1 MTKFAAIPLLGVGLT
16 LAGFGVIR
24 GAMDAGPGA
33 GTRLVLGIA
42 PPVDEDVR
50 EMAVHIAKERVEEKG
65 AETRVVPAGDRIVV
79 ELDTTDP
86 ELVKDTSD
94 LLGRTARVELHVVMP
109 NDAWPAADYVA
120 NDDQAKRLGIHV
132 AMGALLAEDREN
144 ELPVTEADAIGCR
157 GREEDG
163 KRHCIVRG
171 DHILA
176 TYLAA
181 IPALAVP
188 HGQTLAYGRADE
200 IRPHAWRTYLLDSVV
215 LAAGPEIRHVE
226 LGDGG
231 VIVQLTDEAARRV
244 VAMASTR
251 PGVPIA
257 TVLDGLVKK
266 VEPLPAETAAPT
278 LHLRTTATAG
288 KLEDDAIRDAME
300 LQSMLEAGAAHELNV
315 ISSTPFTRA
324 TGFLPR
330 AWPFLALALISLVAG
345 WFVWRRRAA

>member
-65 AETRVVPAGDRIVV
+65 AETRVVPAGDRIVG

-144 ELPVTEADAIGCR
+144 DLPVAEADAIGCR
-157 GREEDG
+157 GRAAGRRDG
-163 KRHCIVRG
+163 EHAAGRTDRDGARWARQEGRTAARG
-171 DHILA
+171 DGS
-176 TYLAA
+176 TDAA
-181 IPALAVP
+181 PANDRDRRQARGRCDPRRDGAAVDARGWRGPRAERDLVDAVHARDRIFAARVAVP
-188 HGQTLAYGRADE
+188 RARADQ
-200 IRPHAWRTYLLDSVV
+200 P
-215 LAAGPEIRHVE
+215 G
-226 LGDGG
+226 GG
-231 VIVQLTDEAARRV
+231 VVRVATARRV
-244 VAMASTR
+244 AATASTSAR
-251 PGVPIA
+251 SAIAITTSANTSGELPPI
-257 TVLDGLVKK
+257 
-266 VEPLPAETAAPT
+266 
-278 LHLRTTATAG
+278 
-288 KLEDDAIRDAME
+288 
-300 LQSMLEAGAAHELNV
+300 
-315 ISSTPFTRA
+315 
-324 TGFLPR
+324 
-330 AWPFLALALISLVAG
+330 
-345 WFVWRRRAA
+345 FVVR

>member
-1 MTKFAAIPLLGVGLT
+1 MTKLAAIPLLGVGLT

-79 ELDTTDP
+79 ELD
-86 ELVKDTSD
+86 
-94 LLGRTARVELHVVMP
+94 
-109 NDAWPAADYVA
+109 A
-120 NDDQAKRLGIHV
+120 NDEQAKRLGIHV

-144 ELPVTEADAIGCR
+144 ELPVAEADAIGCR

-176 TYLAA
+176 AYLAA

-200 IRPHAWRTYLLDSVV
+200 IRPHAWRTYLLDSV
-215 LAAGPEIRHVE
+215 E
-226 LGDGG
+226 
-231 VIVQLTDEAARRV
+231 
-244 VAMASTR
+244 
-251 PGVPIA
+251 
-257 TVLDGLVKK
+257 
-266 VEPLPAETAAPT
+266 
-278 LHLRTTATAG
+278 
-288 KLEDDAIRDAME
+288 
-300 LQSMLEAGAAHELNV
+300 
-315 ISSTPFTRA
+315 
-324 TGFLPR
+324 
-330 AWPFLALALISLVAG
+330 
-345 WFVWRRRAA
+345 

>member
-42 PPVDEDVR
+42 PPVDEDGR
-50 EMAVHIAKERVEEKG
+50 ERAVHIAKERVEEKG

-94 LLGRTARVELHVVMP
+94 LLGRTARVELHVVLP
-109 NDAWPAADYVA
+109 IDAWPAADFVA

-144 ELPVTEADAIGCR
+144 DLPVAEAAAIGCR
-157 GREEDG
+157 GREEAG

-176 TYLAA
+176 TNLAA

-215 LAAGPEIRHVE
+215 LAAGPELRHVE
-226 LGDGG
+226 LGGGG
-231 VIVQLTDEAARRV
+231 VIVQLAVVAARRV
-244 VAMASTR
+244 VATASTR
-251 PGVPIA
+251 PGVPLA
-257 TVLDGLVKK
+257 AVLDGLVKK
-266 VEPLPAETAAPT
+266 VAPLPAETAAPT
-278 LHLRTTATAG
+278 LHLRPPAPAG
-288 KLEDDAIRDAME
+288 KLEDAAIRDAME

-330 AWPFLALALISLVAG
+330 AWPFLALALSSLVAG

>member
-50 EMAVHIAKERVEEKG
+50 EMAVHIAKARVEEKG

-132 AMGALLAEDREN
+132 AMG
-144 ELPVTEADAIGCR
+144 CR

-200 IRPHAWRTYLLDSVV
+200 IRPHAWRTNLLDSVV

-231 VIVQLTDEAARRV
+231 VILQLTDEAARRV
-244 VAMASTR
+244 VAPASTR
-251 PGVPIA
+251 PGVPVA
-257 TVLDGLVKK
+257 TV
-266 VEPLPAETAAPT
+266 
-278 LHLRTTATAG
+278 
-288 KLEDDAIRDAME
+288 
-300 LQSMLEAGAAHELNV
+300 
-315 ISSTPFTRA
+315 
-324 TGFLPR
+324 
-330 AWPFLALALISLVAG
+330 
-345 WFVWRRRAA
+345 